1 MKAVVISD
9 SHGFSSN
16 IYYVLSREKD
26 ISTVIFLGDGM
37 SDIEKAHQWFPEHNF
52 ICVKGNNDFHSAEDT
67 VAYRHFEGTTV
78 VITHG
83 HYYNVRYSR
92 RELISHA
99 EGVMANLALYGHTH
113 KAEDYTDEIT
123 GIRVVN
129 PGALCDGRYAVI
141 DFSKG
146 GRVEVKLTRI

>member
-9 SHGFSSN
+9 SHGFSNN

-26 ISTVIFLGDGM
+26 VSTVIFLGDGL
-37 SDIEKAHQWFPEHNF
+37 SDIEKAEEWFPGHRF
-52 ICVKGNNDFHSAEDT
+52 ICVKGNNDFYSSEDT
-67 VAYRHFEGTTV
+67 VAYQHIEGTTV

-83 HYYNVRYSR
+83 HMYNVRYNR

-99 EGVMANLALYGHTH
+99 EGVRANLALYGHTH
-113 KAEDYTDEIT
+113 RADDYTDVLT

-141 DFSKG
+141 DFKKG
-146 GRVEVKLTRI
+146 SVEVTLTRI